1 MIKYSNKTMETDP
14 IFVAEIF
21 TRYGEHL
28 TSVIT
33 SIETQLS
40 FYERSRA
47 ELKRLVTIKPEVY
60 GKELEKIEFK
70 IKEADL
76 KLSYVVPRLAKICKE
91 LNEINQTDLIETNNE
106 ISRMVDS
113 FLMKNQ
119 TDNGN

>member
-1 MIKYSNKTMETDP
+1 METDP